1 MLRIDPQC
9 TVGAHLCLL
18 KIFWTFA
25 QRWFYIFYLSICI
38 LLFYISYIF
47 VSFHHWSELIFA
59 SWSSFWSSSQLLHS
73 TDGIALSTQWHVS
86 ITYNLCFFY
95 WNICFP
101 HLVMVYCIFL
111 QEVMRFYGKNLKPQN
126 VWVEKWQTKVMP
138 KMWFVRCEIYVLS
151 CKIG

>member
-38 LLFYISYIF
+38 FLFYISYIF

-86 ITYNLCFFY
+86 IIYNLCFFLLKY
-95 WNICFP
+95 MLSSSCYGVLHISSRSHAFLWQKFETSKCVGGKMTNIRYAEDVIC
-101 HLVMVYCIFL
+101 
-111 QEVMRFYGKNLKPQN
+111 
-126 VWVEKWQTKVMP
+126 
-138 KMWFVRCEIYVLS
+138 KMWDICLVL
-151 CKIG
+151 